1 MTISYGKINI
11 DLINCTEVLICNNPE
26 ARGMRERERERG
38 GIHVDVLDVENET

>member
-26 ARGMRERERERG
+26 ARGMRERERG
-38 GIHVDVLDVENET
+38 GIHVDVLEVENET